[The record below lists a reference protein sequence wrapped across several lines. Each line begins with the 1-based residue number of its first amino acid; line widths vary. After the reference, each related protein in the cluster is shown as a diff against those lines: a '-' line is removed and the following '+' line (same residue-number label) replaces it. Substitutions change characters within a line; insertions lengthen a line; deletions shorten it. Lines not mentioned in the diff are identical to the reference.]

1 MNMQREGRTWGGGY
15 AQEIPKAPTLLT
27 NAEYLDKKVDR
38 SIMEDEYWQ
47 WIPARKKKLVVAIW
61 KKRKLPGGRNL
72 LYFFIFLK
80 HMGRQIKVFKSKM
93 GVGKENTMNKDDL
106 V

>member
-15 AQEIPKAPTLLT
+15 AHEIPKAPTLLT

-38 SIMEDEYWQ
+38 SIMEDEYW
-47 WIPARKKKLVVAIW
+47 IPACKKKLVVAIW

-72 LYFFIFLK
+72 LY
-80 HMGRQIKVFKSKM
+80 
-93 GVGKENTMNKDDL
+93 
-106 V
+106 